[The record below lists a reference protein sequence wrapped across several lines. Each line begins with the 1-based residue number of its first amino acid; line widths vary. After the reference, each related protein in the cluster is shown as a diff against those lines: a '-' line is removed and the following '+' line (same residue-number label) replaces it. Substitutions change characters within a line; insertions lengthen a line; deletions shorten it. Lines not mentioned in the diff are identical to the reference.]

1 LIVLAWRRNQIA
13 VTAAAFVGF
22 TGFTLVMPFL
32 ALYIQQ
38 LGVTD
43 TGDVALWT
51 GATLGVTPAITAL
64 CAPFWGRVGD
74 RFGNAVLVQRSL
86 LSGVV
91 VLVLMALATHPWQL
105 FALRAVQGFVAG
117 YGPITLVMAAMSA
130 PPDRMAQAIGTVQTA
145 QRMAPAIAPVIGG
158 VLASAV
164 GLRNVFFVA
173 AAVYALASV
182 LMAALYREPPRPAA
196 AGGQPDRVPF
206 RNILAFENFLV
217 LMAVIFGLQLVDKS
231 FGPVLVLYL
240 GQLGHGADRAAV
252 LAGTLFSIL
261 AFSGALG
268 NQLAGALL
276 KRVTARAVIDGAVL
290 LAAGA
295 LALVAFRGET
305 WVLAGAM
312 SIFGASVGTAMTTA
326 YTAAGS
332 VIPRH
337 VHGTGFGFLG
347 GASLM
352 ATAFSPM
359 LSGLVAAR
367 SIRVVFFSGVVTL
380 VVLALV
386 VRRVMVER
394 TLEIEPAPA
403 VDES

>member
-1 LIVLAWRRNQIA
+1 VFLV
-13 VTAAAFVGF
+13 AA
-22 TGFTLVMPFL
+22 
-32 ALYIQQ
+32 
-38 LGVTD
+38 GVY
-43 TGDVALWT
+43 VA
-51 GATLGVTPAITAL
+51 ASVI
-64 CAPFWGRVGD
+64 
-74 RFGNAVLVQRSL
+74 
-86 LSGVV
+86 
-91 VLVLMALATHPWQL
+91 MAL
-105 FALRAVQGFVAG
+105 FYV
-117 YGPITLVMAAMSA
+117 
-130 PPDRMAQAIGTVQTA
+130 
-145 QRMAPAIAPVIGG
+145 
-158 VLASAV
+158 
-164 GLRNVFFVA
+164 
-173 AAVYALASV
+173 
-182 LMAALYREPPRPAA
+182 EPPVQSQEGRRPE
-196 AGGQPDRVPF
+196 RVPF
-206 RNILAFENFLV
+206 RNVLAFENFLL